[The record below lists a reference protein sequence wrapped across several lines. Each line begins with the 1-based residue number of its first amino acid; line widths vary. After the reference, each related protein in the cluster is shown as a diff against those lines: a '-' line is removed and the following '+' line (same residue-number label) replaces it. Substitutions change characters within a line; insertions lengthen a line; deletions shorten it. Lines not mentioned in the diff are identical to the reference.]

1 MGKVTEEGGQARRKR
16 DKREKKLR
24 EIQTNERK
32 NPEDMN
38 KKRK

>member
-1 MGKVTEEGGQARRKR
+1 MGKVTEEGGGQARRKR

-32 NPEDMN
+32 NPEI
-38 KKRK
+38 